1 MSNRKHIPSFIFILA
16 MIVILNPAAAN
27 AQERTDAKL
36 AQTGMKFLTVGVSAR
51 QAALADAFT
60 AAEGNEVS
68 MFYNPAGMARLDG
81 IADVS
86 VGRVSWIAD
95 IKYQYAAVAFSPWSG
110 DLGVFGLSFQY
121 ADYGEIQQTILATNK
136 QGYLDI
142 GTLKPNALA
151 VGLGYA
157 RALTDKFSIGGNV
170 KYVRQD
176 LGTGIS
182 AVTYATDVTG
192 TTSGILDSGKVETK
206 NALDVVAFDF
216 GILYRTGFK
225 SLTLGM
231 AVRNFSREVKYQK
244 ESFQLPLT
252 FRIGVS
258 MNVFDL
264 TGFARESQAL
274 NITVDAEHPRD
285 FPEQVK
291 IGAEYVFMNMV
302 SARVG
307 YIGPADEHS
316 ISYGLGF
323 QLAMAGTQLGLDYAY
338 TPFGIFNN
346 VQRFSLRFGF

>member
-1 MSNRKHIPSFIFILA
+1 MRKSRTFSQHLILLA
-16 MIVILNPAAAN
+16 MMATSIHTISQ

-36 AQTGMKFLTVGVSAR
+36 AQTGLKFLSVGMGAR

-60 AAEGNEVS
+60 ASEGNSAS
-68 MFYNPAGMARLDG
+68 MFYNPAGMARLSG
-81 IADVS
+81 FADAA
-86 VGRVSWIAD
+86 VGQVNWIAD
-95 IKYQYAAVAFSPWSG
+95 IKQSYASVAFSPFSG
-110 DLGVFGLSFQY
+110 DYGVLGLSFQY
-121 ADYGEIQQTILATNK
+121 SDYGDIEATILANNS
-136 QGYLDI
+136 QGYLDV
-142 GTLKPNALA
+142 GTIHPSAYA

-176 LGTGIS
+176 LGNGITQASYVGSAGSYTGAI
-182 AVTYATDVTG
+182 VTSEG
-192 TTSGILDSGKVETK
+192 K
-206 NALDVVAFDF
+206 NAVDVIAFDF
-216 GILYRTGFK
+216 GLLYRTGFK

-231 AVRNFSREVKYQK
+231 AVRNFAREVKYQK
-244 ESFQLPLT
+244 ESFQLPLA
-252 FRIGVS
+252 FRLGVS
-258 MNVFDL
+258 MNIFDL
-264 TGFARESQAL
+264 TGFDRETQAL
-274 NITVDAEHPRD
+274 LITVDAEHPRD

-291 IGAEYVFMNMV
+291 VGAEYVFMNMV

-346 VQRFSLRFGF
+346 VQRFSVRFGF